1 MEKDAEILSV
11 GKIAESA
18 RFAEEEDLSLKTDFV
33 SSSEASYGWLPSVA
47 FVERHRGQVPL
58 NFDKGRNQREEVC
71 DEGVG
76 LWGESQV
83 SNDFPKI
90 VDKIPDDR
98 GWNRGKPGV
107 VEMLES
113 LFALADYRPSLST
126 LTFEGGD
133 LHWRL
138 LHCGRRPCTRR
149 TALRQV
155 SWHFVKMTRV
165 LRQSGVIDSCLLW
178 LS

>member
-58 NFDKGRNQREEVC
+58 NFDNGEFNEIRFATRAWA
-71 DEGVG
+71 
-76 LWGESQV
+76 LRGESQV

-107 VEMLES
+107 
-113 LFALADYRPSLST
+113 
-126 LTFEGGD
+126 G
-133 LHWRL
+133 
-138 LHCGRRPCTRR
+138 
-149 TALRQV
+149 
-155 SWHFVKMTRV
+155 
-165 LRQSGVIDSCLLW
+165 
-178 LS
+178 

>member
-47 FVERHRGQVPL
+47 FIERHRGQVQL
-58 NFDKGRNQREEVC
+58 NFD
-71 DEGVG
+71 EGGFIVRRFATRA
-76 LWGESQV
+76 LACGERV
-83 SNDFPKI
+83 RYPTIFPKSLIRYLMTGDGI
-90 VDKIPDDR
+90 VA
-98 GWNRGKPGV
+98 NRGLI
-107 VEMLES
+107 EMLGA
-113 LFALADYRPSLST
+113 LVALADYRPSLST

-138 LHCGRRPCTRR
+138 LH
-149 TALRQV
+149 
-155 SWHFVKMTRV
+155 
-165 LRQSGVIDSCLLW
+165 
-178 LS
+178 

>member
-33 SSSEASYGWLPSVA
+33 SSSEASYGWLLSVA

-58 NFDKGRNQREEVC
+58 NFDKGGFNVRRFATRALAC
-71 DEGVG
+71 
-76 LWGESQV
+76 GERV
-83 SNDFPKI
+83 RYPTIFPKSLIRYLMTGDGI
-90 VDKIPDDR
+90 VA
-98 GWNRGKPGV
+98 NRGL

-113 LFALADYRPSLST
+113 LFALPDYRPSLST

-138 LHCGRRPCTRR
+138 LH
-149 TALRQV
+149 
-155 SWHFVKMTRV
+155 
-165 LRQSGVIDSCLLW
+165 
-178 LS
+178 